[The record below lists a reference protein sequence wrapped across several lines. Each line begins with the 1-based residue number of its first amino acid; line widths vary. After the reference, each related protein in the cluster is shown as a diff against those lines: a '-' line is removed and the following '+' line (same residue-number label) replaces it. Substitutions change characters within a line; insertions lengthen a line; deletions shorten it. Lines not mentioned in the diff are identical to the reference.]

1 MGSPDM
7 DTISRETKDLIESL
21 LKSYTTERREGLLR
35 SVEYCS
41 DLDNFNGNVKQA
53 AKAYQV
59 AAQAMNEWLDLF
71 EDD

>member
-1 MGSPDM
+1 MGNMDM
-7 DTISRETKDLIESL
+7 DTISRETKDLIEL
-21 LKSYTTERREGLLR
+21 LLRDYVTDQRESLLR

-71 EDD
+71 DDD